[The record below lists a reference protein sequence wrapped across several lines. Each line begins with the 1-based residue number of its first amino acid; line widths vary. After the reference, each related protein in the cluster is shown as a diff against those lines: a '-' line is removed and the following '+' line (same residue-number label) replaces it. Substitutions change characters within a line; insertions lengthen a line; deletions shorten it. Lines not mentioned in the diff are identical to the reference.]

1 MSASKVAWRQELQ
14 ILISC
19 LSLNHREEKQPI
31 SCQRAVTAYDQK
43 TPKFCLKQKLSW
55 ELFIS
60 FSIILW
66 SKNLSFAGQNK
77 LISIIIWAQKNKAE
91 SNPCAPWVHWY
102 MALRWLVSKC
112 SLIKNKTITQKTL
125 TQTSLMACT
134 TQYHFSTRGFR
145 LVVQQKNQVEV
156 GQVIVEAANLA
167 NANQLQLAWWVTGY
181 CHIPANIKHD
191 HC

>member
-43 TPKFCLKQKLSW
+43 PPKFCLKQKLSW
-55 ELFIS
+55 ELFTS

-77 LISIIIWAQKNKAE
+77 LISIIIWAQKKDKEE
-91 SNPCAPWVHWY
+91 SNPCAPWVHWHK
-102 MALRWLVSKC
+102 ALRWLVSKC
-112 SLIKNKTITQKTL
+112 SLIKNKTITQKSFNTDFFDGL
-125 TQTSLMACT
+125 YYTVSFQYQRFSLGRSAKK
-134 TQYHFSTRGFR
+134 SSGSWS
-145 LVVQQKNQVEV
+145 
-156 GQVIVEAANLA
+156 GDS
-167 NANQLQLAWWVTGY
+167 WGS
-181 CHIPANIKHD
+181 
-191 HC
+191 